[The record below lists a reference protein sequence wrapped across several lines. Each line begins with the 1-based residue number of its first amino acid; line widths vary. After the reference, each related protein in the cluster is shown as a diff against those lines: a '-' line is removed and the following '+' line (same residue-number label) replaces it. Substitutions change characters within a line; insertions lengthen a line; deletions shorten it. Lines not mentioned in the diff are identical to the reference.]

1 MVIKVAPE
9 VLKGENDLIGYK
21 SDIWSLGIIIYY
33 MLFKEYPYNGKMEI
47 QIIQEINKKNK
58 LKSSG
63 NKELDDL
70 INKMLIINVDERIS
84 WENYFKHPFFNEDK
98 MNQSK
103 LPVFNL
109 QCKEHL
115 NELIGYCPDC
125 KCNLCLKCYNQH
137 LSEYHRVLFFSQIGF
152 TKEEIKEIN
161 DVCKNIENKITQLT
175 KMKEEI
181 LNFINDI
188 KLIKENSSVYKNDN
202 ENNYKYYPIECLKM
216 INEQFNLTG
225 EITVPKLHKWVTR

>member
-1 MVIKVAPE
+1 MNLISSKGASLTMAPE

-84 WENYFKHPFFNEDK
+84 WENYFKHPF
-98 MNQSK
+98 
-103 LPVFNL
+103 
-109 QCKEHL
+109 
-115 NELIGYCPDC
+115 LILM
-125 KCNLCLKCYNQH
+125 K
-137 LSEYHRVLFFSQIGF
+137 
-152 TKEEIKEIN
+152 IK
-161 DVCKNIENKITQLT
+161 
-175 KMKEEI
+175 
-181 LNFINDI
+181 
-188 KLIKENSSVYKNDN
+188 
-202 ENNYKYYPIECLKM
+202 
-216 INEQFNLTG
+216 
-225 EITVPKLHKWVTR
+225 